1 MGVLFR
7 GIRAL
12 LPDMSIR
19 ETDVYVEGS
28 KIAALGAPPAGF
40 TADTVVEGKDRLL
53 LPGLVNAHTHT
64 YMTMFRGCAD
74 DLPFADWL
82 NGHID
87 PLEAQM
93 TAEDCYW
100 STLLGNM
107 EMILNGTTASIDMFI
122 YTETASRAAGKRLPV
137 VERLSDRLGVGLAA
151 SEDIPLLGR
160 RVREVLELHEHRGP
174 RRSGLGH
181 AWKGRCS
188 RVTFALGPHAPYSCS
203 EEYLRQV
210 AELASE
216 HDLGLHIHISESKF
230 EQNLIRE
237 QYRCT
242 PAELLDKCGILG
254 PKTLAAHGVYLDDE
268 DIALLAQRGT
278 SVVTNP
284 VSNLKLGNG
293 VAPVP
298 KMLSAGVNVALGT
311 DGAAS
316 NNALNLFRE
325 LSFVTLLHKG
335 LTGDTTVVPAAEA
348 LKMATVNG
356 AKALGLA
363 GCGEIREGAKAD
375 LTVLDIDKP
384 WLRPRCDLLSSLVYC
399 ARGDEVTDV
408 MVDGRF
414 LLRRGELTTID
425 RERVLYEVDKTC
437 SRLGL
442 LKD

>member
-12 LPDMSIR
+12 LPDTSIR
-19 ETDVYVEGS
+19 ETDVYVQGDR
-28 KIAALGAPPAGF
+28 IAALGEAPAGF

-82 NGHID
+82 SGHID

-122 YTETASRAAGKRLPV
+122 YTETASRAAEESGFRTVLTRGLTGPEGGERRL
-137 VERLSDRLGVGLAA
+137 
-151 SEDIPLLGR
+151 
-160 RVREVLELHEHRGP
+160 REFFTEYE
-174 RRSGLGH
+174 
-181 AWKGRCS
+181 AWKDRCS

-203 EEYLRQV
+203 EAYLRQV
-210 AELASE
+210 AEKAKE
-216 HDLGLHIHISESKF
+216 HDLGLHIHLSESQF
-230 EQNLIRE
+230 EQATIRE
-237 QYRCT
+237 QYGCT
-242 PAELLDKCGILG
+242 PAQLLDRCGILG
-254 PKTLAAHGVYLDDE
+254 ERTLAAHGVYLSDE
-268 DIALLAQRGT
+268 DIALLARRGT

-298 KMLSAGVNVALGT
+298 KLLAAGVNVALGT

-325 LSFVTLLHKG
+325 LSFVTLLPKG
-335 LTGDTTVVPAAEA
+335 LTGDTTAVPASAA

-363 GCGEIREGAKAD
+363 DCGEIRVGARAD

-384 WLRPRCDLLSSLVYC
+384 WLRPRNDLLSSLVYC

-414 LLRRGELTTID
+414 LLRKGELTTID
-425 RERVLYEVDKTC
+425 RERVLFEVDRTC
-437 SRLGL
+437 RRLGL

>member
-7 GIRAL
+7 GIPAL
-12 LPDMSIR
+12 LPDMSIA
-19 ETDVYVEGS
+19 ETDVCVEGDRILAVGEIPES
-28 KIAALGAPPAGF
+28 FA
-40 TADTVVEGKDRLL
+40 ADTVVEGKDRLL

-74 DLPFADWL
+74 DVPFAEWL
-82 NGHID
+82 NDHID
-87 PLEAQM
+87 PLEGKM

-122 YTETASRAAGKRLPV
+122 YTETASRAAEESGFRTVLTRGLTGPEGGERRL
-137 VERLSDRLGVGLAA
+137 
-151 SEDIPLLGR
+151 
-160 RVREVLELHEHRGP
+160 REFFTEYE
-174 RRSGLGH
+174 
-181 AWKGRCS
+181 AWKGRCP

-203 EEYLRQV
+203 EDYLRQV
-210 AELASE
+210 AELAKE
-216 HDLGLHIHISESKF
+216 HGLGLHIHVSESRF
-230 EQNLIRE
+230 EQETIRA
-237 QYRCT
+237 QYGCT
-242 PAELLDKCGILG
+242 PAALLDRCGVLG
-254 PKTLAAHGVYLDDE
+254 PKTLAAHGVYLSEE
-268 DIALLAQRGT
+268 DIALFAERGV

-298 KMLSAGVNVALGT
+298 ALLKAGVNVALGT

-335 LTGDTTVVPAAEA
+335 LTGDTTAVPASEA

-356 AKALGLA
+356 AKALGLE
-363 GCGEIREGAKAD
+363 GCGEIKAGAKAD

-384 WLRPRCDLLSSLVYC
+384 WLRPGIDLRSSLVYC

-408 MVDGRF
+408 MCDGRF
-414 LLRRGELTTID
+414 LLRKGELQTID
-425 RERVLYEVDKTC
+425 RERVLFEVDRTC
-437 SRLGL
+437 RRLGL
-442 LKD
+442 IR

>member
-7 GIRAL
+7 GILAL

-19 ETDVYVEGS
+19 ETDVYVEGN

-40 TADTVVEGKDRLL
+40 AADTVVEGKDRLL

-93 TAEDCYW
+93 TREDCYW

-107 EMILNGTTASIDMFI
+107 EMILCGTTASIDMFI
-122 YTETASRAAGKRLPV
+122 YTETASRAAEECGFRTVLTRGLTGPEGGQRRLQ
-137 VERLSDRLGVGLAA
+137 EFFA
-151 SEDIPLLGR
+151 EY
-160 RVREVLELHEHRGP
+160 E
-174 RRSGLGH
+174 

-203 EEYLRQV
+203 EEYLRQA

-216 HDLGLHIHISESKF
+216 HDLGLHIHVSESKF

-242 PAELLDKCGILG
+242 PTELLDRCGILG
-254 PKTLAAHGVYLDDE
+254 KKTLAAHGVYLDDS
-268 DIALLAQRGT
+268 DIALLAERGT

-298 KMLSAGVNVALGT
+298 KLLSAGVNVALGT

-335 LTGDTTVVPAAEA
+335 LTGDTTAVPAAAA

-356 AKALGLA
+356 ARALGLK
-363 GCGEIREGAKAD
+363 GCGEIREGAEAD

-414 LLRRGELTTID
+414 LLRKGELTTID

-437 SRLGL
+437 KRLGIL
-442 LKD
+442 RE

>member
-19 ETDVYVEGS
+19 ETDVYVEGN
-28 KIAALGAPPAGF
+28 KIAAIGEAPAGF
-40 TADTVVEGKDRLL
+40 AADTVVEGKDRLL

-74 DLPFADWL
+74 DLPFAEWL

-122 YTETASRAAGKRLPV
+122 YTETASRAAEECGFRTVLTRGLTGPNGGERRL
-137 VERLSDRLGVGLAA
+137 
-151 SEDIPLLGR
+151 
-160 RVREVLELHEHRGP
+160 REFFTEYE
-174 RRSGLGH
+174 

-203 EEYLRQV
+203 EGYLRQV
-210 AELASE
+210 AELAAE
-216 HDLGLHIHISESKF
+216 HDLGLHIHVSESEF
-230 EQNLIRE
+230 EQATIRE
-237 QYRCT
+237 QYGCT
-242 PAELLDKCGILG
+242 PAELLDRCGILG
-254 PKTLAAHGVYLDDE
+254 KKTLAAHGVYLSDG
-268 DIALLAQRGT
+268 DIALLARRGT

-298 KMLSAGVNVALGT
+298 KLLSAGVNVALGT

-335 LTGDTTVVPAAEA
+335 LTGDTTAVPAAAA
-348 LKMATVNG
+348 LRMATVNG

-363 GCGEIREGAKAD
+363 GCGEIKAGATAD

-408 MVDGRF
+408 MADGRF
-414 LLRRGELTTID
+414 LLRKGELTTID

-437 SRLGL
+437 RRLGL
-442 LKD
+442 VRD

>member
-19 ETDVYVEGS
+19 ETDVYVEGDR
-28 KIAALGAPPAGF
+28 IAALGAAPEGF
-40 TADTVVEGKDRLL
+40 AADTVVEGKDRLL

-74 DLPFADWL
+74 DLPFAEWL

-93 TAEDCYW
+93 TPEDCYW

-107 EMILNGTTASIDMFI
+107 EMILCGTTASIDMFI
-122 YTETASRAAGKRLPV
+122 YTETASRAAEECGFRTVLTRGLTGPEGGERRL
-137 VERLSDRLGVGLAA
+137 
-151 SEDIPLLGR
+151 
-160 RVREVLELHEHRGP
+160 REFFTEYE
-174 RRSGLGH
+174 

-203 EEYLRQV
+203 EDYLRQV
-210 AELASE
+210 AELARE
-216 HDLGLHIHISESKF
+216 HELGLHIHISESKF
-230 EQNLIRE
+230 EQNLIRQ

-242 PAELLDKCGILG
+242 PAELLDKCGVLG
-254 PKTLAAHGVYLDDE
+254 PKTLAAHGVYLDDG
-268 DIALLAQRGT
+268 DIALLAERGV
-278 SVVTNP
+278 SVATNP

-293 VAPVP
+293 IAPVP
-298 KMLSAGVNVALGT
+298 KLLAAGVNVALGT

-325 LSFVTLLHKG
+325 LSFVALLHKG
-335 LTGDTTVVPAAEA
+335 VTGDTTAVPAAEA
-348 LKMATVNG
+348 LKMATVSG
-356 AKALGLA
+356 AKALGLT
-363 GCGEIREGAKAD
+363 GCGEIKVGAAAD

-414 LLRRGELTTID
+414 LLRKGELQTID
-425 RERVLYEVDKTC
+425 RERVLFEVDRTC
-437 SRLGL
+437 RRLGL
-442 LKD
+442 LRD